1 MIKLSD
7 REIEKYSRQIL
18 IEKIGI
24 KGQEKI
30 KNSSILL
37 IGCGG
42 LGTSAAQYLTMAGVG
57 KIKIID
63 SDKVE
68 LSNLNRQ
75 TLLFEEDIGNKK
87 TVSILKNLKKINPHA
102 KLEIVNTKIQKNNI
116 KKLLQNH
123 KIILDCTDNFKSRYL
138 INKFCINNKKILVS
152 AAIQSFDV
160 QAFALS
166 PWKGKKNPC
175 YECIFPN
182 TNTNHQLNCDEMGI
196 VAPIAGLGGV
206 LQAILTINIIL
217 GTKNEIF
224 REFLSFD
231 CFNRNFRKIR
241 IVKNPTCKI
250 CKD

>member
-7 REIEKYSRQIL
+7 KEIEKYSRQIL

-102 KLEIVNTKIQKNNI
+102 TLEIVNAKIQKNNI

-123 KIILDCTDNFKSRYL
+123 NIILDCTDNFKSRYL
-138 INKFCINNKKILVS
+138 INKFCINNKKNF
-152 AAIQSFDV
+152 SFCGYSK
-160 QAFALS
+160 F
-166 PWKGKKNPC
+166 
-175 YECIFPN
+175 
-182 TNTNHQLNCDEMGI
+182 
-196 VAPIAGLGGV
+196 
-206 LQAILTINIIL
+206 
-217 GTKNEIF
+217 
-224 REFLSFD
+224 
-231 CFNRNFRKIR
+231 
-241 IVKNPTCKI
+241 
-250 CKD
+250 